1 MAEFPDQRVEIQMS
15 SMEIDLQ
22 FKEKVTVKFMTGD
35 PLQVFTHSFNIRD
48 TVEMV
53 KRSLQPVFNIPYK
66 NIAIY
71 KDDEELRDKDVLG
84 NFEINEFGIL
94 QLKLLSKDEKQPL
107 KLASAY
113 QQFVIPDIITVKIED
128 GDEDKEIVVE
138 IENRAIPQPRLGG
151 YKNTKTSKGY
161 VYVLN

>member
-1 MAEFPDQRVEIQMS
+1 MDVLPEQPVEIS
-15 SMEIDLQ
+15 SMDIDLHI
-22 FKEKVTVKFMTGD
+22 KEKVTVKFLAGD
-35 PLQVFTHSFNIRD
+35 PSQVFTHSFNIRD
-48 TVEMV
+48 TVEIV
-53 KRSLQPVFNIPYK
+53 KRSLQPVFNIPCK

-71 KDDEELRDKDVLG
+71 REDHELRDRDVLG

-113 QQFVIPDIITVKIED
+113 QFVIPDIITVKVEE
-128 GDEDKEIVVE
+128 GDEEREIVVE

-151 YKNTKTSKGY
+151 YKNTKTSKINIK
-161 VYVLN
+161 VLSSF